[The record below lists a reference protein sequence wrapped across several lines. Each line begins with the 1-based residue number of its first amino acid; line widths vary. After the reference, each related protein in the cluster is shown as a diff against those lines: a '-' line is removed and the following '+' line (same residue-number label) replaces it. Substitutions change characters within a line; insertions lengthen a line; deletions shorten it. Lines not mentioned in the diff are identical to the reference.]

1 MEIGVALSGCD
12 MGGICAWK
20 ILNEIQSYGFEIGM
34 VSACCIPAI
43 AALMYADGCR
53 EDKMES
59 LSGKF
64 LQDTREHDLEAAVR
78 NFSSAFRRGKGGKI
92 PAAISAVNITDGS
105 IITFTDHYALEKG
118 NIKTVKM
125 CDTYDMISSTVSFMG
140 GLSSYRYGGGRLCD
154 YSCWYGSPVHP
165 LKLAGFAKILSF
177 SYLPKTP
184 ETPYEALAKRTVTK
198 NGAAGEMHIITE
210 FEQGLELK
218 EYVETALSR
227 LESCAGKII
236 LNTLF

>member
-12 MGGICAWK
+12 AGGICAWK
-20 ILNEIQSYGFEIGM
+20 ILNELQSYGFEIGM
-34 VSACCIPAI
+34 VSACCIPAM
-43 AALMYADGCR
+43 AALLYAGGCC

-64 LQDTREHDLEAAVR
+64 LQDTREYDLEAAVR
-78 NFSSAFRRGKGGKI
+78 NFSSAFKRSGGKKI

-105 IITFTDHYALEKG
+105 IITFTDHYELENG
-118 NIKTVKM
+118 NVKTVKM
-125 CDTYDMISSTVSFMG
+125 CDTYDMISATVSFMG
-140 GLSSYRYGGGRLCD
+140 GLGCYNFGGGRLCD

-165 LKLAGFAKILSF
+165 LKLAGFTKILSLA
-177 SYLPKTP
+177 YLPKTP
-184 ETPYEALAKRTVTK
+184 ETPYEALAKRTVTSM
-198 NGAAGEMHIITE
+198 GAAADMHITTE
-210 FEQGLELK
+210 FDKGLELN

-227 LESCAGKII
+227 LESCADKII